1 MWKRLL
7 SELNKEFKDIKKFKK
22 NSKKKKKKRQNPKL
36 ICNFFF

>member
-22 NSKKKKKKRQNPKL
+22 NSKKKKKRQNPYL
-36 ICNFFF
+36 RCIFFF

>member
-22 NSKKKKKKRQNPKL
+22 NSKKKKRQNPYL
-36 ICNFFF
+36 RCNFFF